1 VNVQVW
7 TEPLAWCIQSSRLY

>member
-7 TEPLAWCIQSSRLY
+7 TEPFAWCIQSSRLY